1 MRKRASSSKTATAND
16 TTDVEAPKATPPL
29 HGPPPAAAPKAAVPD
44 ATAAAKTPTSDAA
57 ASTPDA
63 EVAPPRRRT
72 FTAEF
77 KRKVLAEAESAG
89 EGEVGALLRRYGL
102 YSSHLTDWRRLR
114 DEGALSGLAPK
125 KRGRKP
131 VAKNPL
137 ADEVARLQR
146 ALKKALARAERA
158 EGLVAVQKK
167 LAELLGEELPP
178 EDELLEAERL
188 GLPIPPPRKK
198 R

>member
-1 MRKRASSSKTATAND
+1 M
-16 TTDVEAPKATPPL
+16 
-29 HGPPPAAAPKAAVPD
+29 PD
-44 ATAAAKTPTSDAA
+44 ATAAAKTP
-57 ASTPDA
+57 ASVVTPSSPDS
-63 EVAPPRRRT
+63 EVAAPRRRM

-77 KRKVLAEAESAG
+77 KRKVLAETDAAG
-89 EGEVGALLRRYGL
+89 PGETGALLRRHGL
-102 YSSHLTDWRRLR
+102 YSSHLTEWRRQR
-114 DEGALSGLAPK
+114 ENGELSALAPK
-125 KRGRKP
+125 KRGRK
-131 VAKNPL
+131 AAEKNPL
-137 ADEVARLQR
+137 TDEVARLQR
-146 ALKKALARAERA
+146 ALKKATARAERA